1 MSLYIVN
8 EKTVCLS
15 QNVMPPVISDN
26 IAYDLVP
33 NLKLKE
39 NSTNP
44 VKDTQEYENIGEVYF
59 KRSNNTEGVYEQVN
73 C

>member
-1 MSLYIVN
+1 
-8 EKTVCLS
+8 
-15 QNVMPPVISDN
+15 MPPVISDN
-26 IAYDLVP
+26 IAYDLVQ

-44 VKDTQEYENIGEVYF
+44 VKDAQEYENIGEVYF
-59 KRSNNTEGVYEQVN
+59 KRSNNTEGVYEEVN